1 MTAHQPCTGAN
12 AASRRP
18 PSSSLCCCGAGG
30 GVRSPA
36 VSPGRIR
43 SSVLIRNPRC
53 RWGRPER
60 LSRDSLR
67 TENGI
72 RLMGVSLGESRK
84 TREFLVAMT
93 FRVGTAALHVWRP
106 AFRWWQSSWRLVRST
121 CSRVPV
127 AFALRGASCRL
138 VPSRHPDGADRLR
151 GEGTELFAAG
161 DRVIAGGG
169 RLSVGEDRLSV
180 GGGQLYGWGSDVSRW
195 GCWPTAW
202 CG

>member
-1 MTAHQPCTGAN
+1 MSIDLVVEVPGRLVAMSA
-12 AASRRP
+12 ALVASRG
-18 PSSSLCCCGAGG
+18 LLGAMTFR
-30 GVRSPA
+30 VMA
-36 VSPGRIR
+36 VAFA
-43 SSVLIRNPRC
+43 VVA
-53 RWGRPER
+53 
-60 LSRDSLR
+60 
-67 TENGI
+67 
-72 RLMGVSLGESRK
+72 M
-84 TREFLVAMT
+84 REFLAAMT

-106 AFRWWQSSWRLVRST
+106 AFRWWQSSWRFVRST

-195 GCWPTAW
+195 GCWP
-202 CG
+202 